1 MNSSKNTFS
10 LSLVVN
16 IKKRIGIALKSFF
29 SKNKIY
35 ADASTQTENENQ
47 NCQFEA
53 PKYYYVSMQRHEA
66 MQPINKFDDD
76 PEFNKAIESYSL
88 INSSNHLPQN
98 LIKGS
103 MFQPI
108 YLTHLHF

>member
-1 MNSSKNTFS
+1 
-10 LSLVVN
+10 
-16 IKKRIGIALKSFF
+16 
-29 SKNKIY
+29 
-35 ADASTQTENENQ
+35 
-47 NCQFEA
+47 
-53 PKYYYVSMQRHEA
+53 MQRHEA

-108 YLTHLHF
+108 YAEGKSLSNIDSPSASLEKPFLTNRITRKISL